1 MKLFYTPGACSLAPH
16 IILREAG
23 LPVELVKV
31 NLRDKTLDDGS
42 DYRAINPKGSV
53 PALQLA
59 DGQILSEAAVLVQY
73 IADQA
78 PQANLIAAAGTLER
92 YRTQEWLNFI
102 SSEVHKGFSPLFDP
116 SYPAEAK
123 AIAIDRLQQ
132 RFALLD
138 KHLAS
143 HTWLLGEHFS
153 VADAYLFTVS
163 NWAGFVQLD
172 ISAHSHVQAY
182 VQRVAQ
188 RPAVQ
193 EALRAEGL
201 LG

>member
-16 IILREAG
+16 ITLREAG

-31 NLRDKTLDDGS
+31 DLRSKTLEDDS

-78 PQANLIAAAGTLER
+78 PQAKLIAATGTLER
-92 YRTQEWLNFI
+92 YRTLEWLNFI

-116 SYPAEAK
+116 SYPANAK
-123 AIAIDRLQQ
+123 AIVIERLQQ
-132 RFALLD
+132 HFALLD
-138 KHLAS
+138 KHLAT
-143 HTWLLGEHFS
+143 HTWLLGDSFS

-172 ISAHSHVQAY
+172 ISAHRNVQAY